1 MSFKIETEIIYLN
14 KVKKKNMKAK
24 IRTLPLKVS
33 YQLIMA
39 FTCVKYSQF
48 TLRFISKFCSVKINM

>member
-1 MSFKIETEIIYLN
+1 
-14 KVKKKNMKAK
+14 MKAK